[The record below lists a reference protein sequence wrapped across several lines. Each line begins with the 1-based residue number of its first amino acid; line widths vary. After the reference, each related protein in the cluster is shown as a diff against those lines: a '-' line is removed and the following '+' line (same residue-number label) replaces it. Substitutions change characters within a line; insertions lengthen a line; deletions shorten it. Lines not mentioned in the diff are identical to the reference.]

1 MLNHERAAM
10 VHFRSAIPAV
20 TLATLALLLN
30 GCEGGILTIQDEGS
44 SVLVTET
51 RDVGAFTSVEVSGAL
66 NLELTVD
73 PTASPAVAVTFD
85 DNLIDRVVTRVSGDT
100 LVLELDGTFNLIG
113 SGDRLIT
120 VTMNALQ
127 SLESSGATD
136 VEMSGTASSY
146 RLEVSGASDVDAVD
160 LTATDVDVDISGAS
174 GVKLSASGVVGGSVS
189 GASNLRVHGDPTSVL
204 VDSSG
209 ASNVDIE
216 D

>member
-1 MLNHERAAM
+1 M
-10 VHFRSAIPAV
+10 VRFRSAIPAV
-20 TLATLALLLN
+20 TLAVLTLLLCS
-30 GCEGGILTIQDEGS
+30 CEGGILTIQDEGS
-44 SVLVTET
+44 SVLVTEA

-73 PTASPAVAVTFD
+73 PTAGPAVAVTFD

-100 LVLELDGTFNLIG
+100 LVLELAGTFNLTG
-113 SGDRLIT
+113 NGDRLIT
-120 VTMNALQ
+120 VTMNTLQ

-136 VEMSGTASSY
+136 VEMSGTVSSY

-160 LTATDVDVDISGAS
+160 LTAADVDVDISGAS
-174 GVKLSASGVVGGSVS
+174 GVKLSANGVVSGSVS
-189 GASNLRVHGDPTSVL
+189 GASNLRVHGDPTSVQ

-209 ASNVDIE
+209 ASNVNIE

>member
-1 MLNHERAAM
+1 M
-10 VHFRSAIPAV
+10 VRFRSAIPAV
-20 TLATLALLLN
+20 ALAMLALLLN
-30 GCEGGILTIQDEGS
+30 GCEGGILTMQDEGS

-51 RDVGAFTSVEVSGAL
+51 RDVDPFKSVAVSGAL

-100 LVLELDGTFNLIG
+100 LVLELDGTFNLTG

-120 VTMNALQ
+120 VTMNTLQ

-160 LTATDVDVDISGAS
+160 LAATDVDVDISGAS
-174 GVKLSASGVVGGSVS
+174 GVKLSANGVVGGSVS
-189 GASNLRVHGDPTSVL
+189 GASNLRVHGDPTSVQ

-209 ASNVDIE
+209 ASNVKIE

>member
-1 MLNHERAAM
+1 M
-10 VHFRSAIPAV
+10 VRFRSAIPVVA
-20 TLATLALLLN
+20 LAMLALLLN

-51 RDVGAFTSVEVSGAL
+51 RDVGAFKSVEVSGAL
-66 NLELTVD
+66 QLELTVD

-100 LVLELDGTFNLIG
+100 LVLELDGTFNLTG

-120 VTMNALQ
+120 VTMNTLQ

-160 LTATDVDVDISGAS
+160 LTAADVDVDISGAS
-174 GVKLSASGVVGGSVS
+174 GVKLSANGVVSGSVS
-189 GASNLRVHGDPTSVL
+189 GASNLRVHGDPTSVQ

-209 ASNVDIE
+209 ASNVNIE

>member
-1 MLNHERAAM
+1 M
-10 VHFRSAIPAV
+10 VRFRSAIPVVA
-20 TLATLALLLN
+20 LAMLALLLN
-30 GCEGGILTIQDEGS
+30 GCEGGILTTQDEGS

-51 RDVGAFTSVEVSGAL
+51 RDVDPFKSVEVSGAL
-66 NLELTVD
+66 NLDLTVD

-100 LVLELDGTFNLIG
+100 LVLELDGTFNLMG

-120 VTMNALQ
+120 VTMNTLQ

-160 LTATDVDVDISGAS
+160 LAATDVDVDISGAS
-174 GVKLSASGVVGGSVS
+174 GVKLSADGVVSGSVS
-189 GASNLRVHGDPTSVL
+189 GASNLRVHGDPTSVQ

-209 ASNVDIE
+209 ASNVKIE